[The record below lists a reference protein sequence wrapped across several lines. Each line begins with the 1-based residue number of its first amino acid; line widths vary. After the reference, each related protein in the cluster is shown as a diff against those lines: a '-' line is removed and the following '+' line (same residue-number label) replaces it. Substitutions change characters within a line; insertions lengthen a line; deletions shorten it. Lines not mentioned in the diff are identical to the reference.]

1 MKLLRMSAITLAF
14 ALGCATDPTA
24 AAPARLTAL
33 PRALTSGE
41 QRLIDADNRLAIKLL
56 KQLTV
61 DTKDTLPNLFISPL
75 SVAMALGMTYNGAAG
90 TTEEAMRATLELD
103 SMSLAEVN
111 QANRS
116 LIELLRNLDPKV
128 RFQIANS
135 IWYRLGLTFEQ
146 PFLDTTRIY
155 FDARVEGL
163 DFGSPSAPQTIN
175 DWVNQNTQGLIP
187 EIVPSP
193 IPPDVVMYLINAIY
207 FKGDWT
213 QQFDKASTK
222 PRPFRLADGTS
233 VDVPTMAYAD
243 KGNLLR
249 AWTPTALVVDL
260 PYGGGAFSM
269 TIVLPSEGTTVEDV
283 IGGLTLEQ
291 WQEWIAGL
299 DSSRAELYLPKFKLK
314 NKFLLN
320 DALKALGM
328 EVAFQPYGA
337 DFRRM
342 RQQNDLYISRV
353 LHNTYVD
360 VNEEGTEAAAVTAV
374 EMGLTCACEPPPI
387 RIDRPFLFALREHL
401 SGTILFMGV
410 IRHPLSE

>member
-1 MKLLRMSAITLAF
+1 M
-14 ALGCATDPTA
+14 
-24 AAPARLTAL
+24 
-33 PRALTSGE
+33 
-41 QRLIDADNRLAIKLL
+41 
-56 KQLTV
+56 
-61 DTKDTLPNLFISPL
+61 
-75 SVAMALGMTYNGAAG
+75 
-90 TTEEAMRATLELD
+90 
-103 SMSLAEVN
+103 
-111 QANRS
+111 
-116 LIELLRNLDPKV
+116 
-128 RFQIANS
+128 
-135 IWYRLGLTFEQ
+135 
-146 PFLDTTRIY
+146 
-155 FDARVEGL
+155 EGL

-187 EIVPSP
+187 EIVPP
-193 IPPDVVMYLINAIY
+193 AIPSDAVMYLINAIY

-243 KGNLLR
+243 KGNVLR

-269 TIVLPSEGTTVEDV
+269 TIVLPHEGTTVEDV
-283 IGGLTLEQ
+283 VGGLTLEQ
-291 WQEWIAGL
+291 WHDWIAGL
-299 DSSRAELYLPKFKLK
+299 DSSRAELFLPKFKLE

-320 DALKALGM
+320 DGLKALGM

-387 RIDRPFLFALREHL
+387 RIDRPFLFALRENL

-410 IRHPLSE
+410 IRHPPSE